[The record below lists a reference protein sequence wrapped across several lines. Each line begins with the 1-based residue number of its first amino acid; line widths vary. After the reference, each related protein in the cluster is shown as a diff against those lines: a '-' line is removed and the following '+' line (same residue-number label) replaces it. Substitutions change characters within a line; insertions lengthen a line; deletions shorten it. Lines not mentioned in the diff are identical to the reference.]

1 MMKSAQEIELKFA
14 ASAKALRL
22 MQRRLPAKT
31 QNTKPKTL
39 VSVYFDTAKLK
50 LHKRGLSLRVRRDG
64 KRRLQTIKAGD
75 RQGVVRGE
83 WEHETTS
90 DGPELKA
97 ARGSPAYELLAQKK
111 VRRALK
117 PVFETRVTRVAHP
130 VEAGDSVVE
139 ISFDQGEIDTG
150 RACWPI
156 SEVEFELKRGHPA
169 DLFKLAKDFARKSP
183 VELALASKAE
193 RGYVLLN
200 GEKDTPIKAAS
211 IAVAPDMEAGPA
223 FQAIARSCLRQLV
236 DNLPALRQRDPEG
249 LHQARVAL
257 RRLRANISLFAELV
271 HNSQTQAI
279 KHELKWIT
287 NEFGPAR
294 EMDILAARASDGA
307 ETQSPMTDVERTGV
321 PAIKNEVRQKRS
333 RAFGRARSA
342 IASPRFRIFLVDLVA
357 WIETGA
363 WLASNDPLLQAE
375 AKRPIAGFAREELS
389 RRRKKILKRGRKL
402 RELDPPRRH
411 KLRIEVKKIRYAA
424 EFFGGVFPGRKANR
438 RRQIFL
444 GKLEPL
450 QDCLGDLN
458 DITVNRELTA
468 HLAMEQQEGS
478 HRKAKTAAAFVV
490 GELAGREQA
499 RLAST
504 LDAAE
509 KAFNSFVGVKRFW

>member
-39 VSVYFDTAKLK
+39 VSVYFDTDKLK

-64 KRRLQTIKAGD
+64 KHRLQTIKAGD
-75 RQGVVRGE
+75 GRGVVRGE
-83 WEHETTS
+83 WEHEITS

-97 ARGSPAYELLAQKK
+97 ARGSPAYELLAKKK

-139 ISFDQGEIDTG
+139 IAFDQGEIDTG

-183 VELALASKAE
+183 VELAFASKAE

-200 GEKDTPIKAAS
+200 GKKDTPIRASS
-211 IAVAPDMEAGPA
+211 IAVGPDMEAGRA

-257 RRLRANISLFAELV
+257 RRLRASISLFAELV
-271 HNSQTQAI
+271 HDSQTQAL

-294 EMDILAARASDGA
+294 EMDVLAARASDGA
-307 ETQSPMTDVERTGV
+307 GTQSPMTDVERAGV
-321 PAIKNEVRQKRS
+321 PAIKKEVQQKRS
-333 RAFGRARSA
+333 RAFGRARAA

-357 WIETGA
+357 WIETGV
-363 WLASNDPLLQAE
+363 WLAGNDPLVQAE
-375 AKRPIAGFAREELS
+375 AGRPS
-389 RRRKKILKRGRKL
+389 RRLCERRTQPSAKKNLETGSQ
-402 RELDPPRRH
+402 
-411 KLRIEVKKIRYAA
+411 AA
-424 EFFGGVFPGRKANR
+424 R
-438 RRQIFL
+438 
-444 GKLEPL
+444 
-450 QDCLGDLN
+450 
-458 DITVNRELTA
+458 
-468 HLAMEQQEGS
+468 
-478 HRKAKTAAAFVV
+478 
-490 GELAGREQA
+490 A
-499 RLAST
+499 RSPSSA
-504 LDAAE
+504 
-509 KAFNSFVGVKRFW
+509 